1 MAAAS
6 NVRRGAAA
14 LALVLAATSM
24 PVSQAQEDDH
34 PFIMP
39 GTPAKTVPAPSPWL
53 TGAQLLRQLEQADAS
68 AVEYLKGVYDA
79 TESGLWCYT
88 DRKHV
93 KLRKQPPDTM
103 RADAVSYLRKV
114 PAAKL
119 KDRAAVLI
127 VRMWQER
134 WPCPPD
140 GCCI

>member
-1 MAAAS
+1 MLAAS
-6 NVRRGAAA
+6 
-14 LALVLAATSM
+14 AT
-24 PVSQAQEDDH
+24 PASQGQEDEH
-34 PFIMP
+34 PFVMP

-53 TGAQLLRQLEQADAS
+53 TGAQLLRQLEQGDAS

-88 DRKHV
+88 SRKHV
-93 KLRKQPPDTM
+93 KLHKQPPETM
-103 RADAVSYLRKV
+103 RADAMAYLRQS

-119 KDRAAVLI
+119 QDRAAVLI

-140 GCCI
+140 GCCT

>member
-6 NVRRGAAA
+6 SAWRSAV
-14 LALVLAATSM
+14 LALLLAAISR
-24 PVSQAQEDDH
+24 PASPAQEDEH

-53 TGAQLLRQLEQADAS
+53 TGAQLLRQLEQGDAG
-68 AVEYLKGVYDA
+68 AVEYIKGVYDA

-88 DRKHV
+88 SRKHV
-93 KLRKQPPDTM
+93 KLRKQPPEAM
-103 RADAVSYLRKV
+103 HKDAVDYLRKLPKV
-114 PAAKL
+114 KQ
-119 KDRAAVLI
+119 KERAAELL
-127 VRMWQER
+127 VRMWQIR